1 MKINKLAKWFIILLV
16 VIIMPA
22 LSCDKDKENYSGTE
36 NPFDIE
42 LDNEN
47 LVRNKIVVISDLHLG
62 ADLSYSECVH
72 HLPRLTQFLTEI
84 RESKTVKELVIA
96 GDMLDEWYVPSRN
109 DTYEGKTQKEFI
121 QKIATKNKSVID
133 ALNAIIKEGQIKVTY
148 TPGNHDLV
156 VLKENVS
163 LILPGI
169 NQARDVDRLGI
180 GTYNPDGYPQIAIE
194 HGHRYDFFC
203 SPDPYGNQ
211 DIAPG
216 SILPPGYF
224 FTRIA
229 VNSILNPPLPD
240 EIFPVRDVTL
250 NSSDDAQKNSYI
262 YYLTWKTVLGN
273 LIPVKDNFDDKI
285 IVTNIDKFKDTYSIN
300 DILPYNTENGSIK
313 TKLFDASFNQQT
325 WEKRLTYNN
334 VPVMSQLKDAIPGS
348 LYTAF
353 LDEQSNTQYFQNE
366 KSNVRIVVFGHTH
379 IPMIKSYTNKKN
391 EACLYVN
398 SGTWID
404 KKVKGTAAVNQD
416 VENMDFVIIAPQSVD
431 QNMMK
436 VERFKYHEGKH
447 LSMESKSIRL

>member
-1 MKINKLAKWFIILLV
+1 MKTNKIGKWLILLFIM
-16 VIIMPA
+16 IIMPA
-22 LSCDKDKENYSGTE
+22 LSCDKNNDNLSGTE
-36 NPFDIE
+36 NPFDVTP
-42 LDNEN
+42 DNDN
-47 LVRNKIVVISDLHLG
+47 SIRNKIVIISDLHLG

-121 QKIATKNKSVID
+121 QKIATQNKSVID
-133 ALNAIIKEGQIKVTY
+133 AFNAIIKEGKIKVSY

-156 VLKENVS
+156 VLEENVS

-180 GTYNPDGYPQIAIE
+180 GTYHPDGYPEIAVE

-211 DIAPG
+211 NIAPG
-216 SILPPGYF
+216 SILPAGYF

-229 VNSILNPPLPD
+229 VNSIVNPPSLG
-240 EIFPVRDVTL
+240 EITPVRDVIL
-250 NSSDDAQKNSYI
+250 NSLEDTQKNCYI
-262 YYLTWKTVLGN
+262 YYRTWKAVLVD

-285 IVTNIDKFKDTYSIN
+285 IVTNINNLKDKYSIN
-300 DILPYNTENGSIK
+300 DILPYNTDNGSIEMH
-313 TKLFDASFNQQT
+313 LFNESFNQQT
-325 WEKRLTYNN
+325 WEKRLSYNN
-334 VPVMSQLKDAIPGS
+334 VPVMSLLKDAIPGS

-366 KSNVRIVVFGHTH
+366 KSHVRIVVFGHTH

-391 EACLYVN
+391 ETCIYVN

-404 KKVKGTAAVNQD
+404 KKVKGTATVNQD
-416 VENMDFVIIAPQSVD
+416 VENMDFVVISPQSVD
-431 QNMMK
+431 ENMMK
-436 VERFKYHEGKH
+436 VERFKYHNGKH
-447 LSMESKSIRL
+447 LSMESKSIKL